1 MKLWVDR
8 LALQSCM
15 GLLGNHKDKRGKSMC

>member
-8 LALQSCM
+8 LALQSFM
-15 GLLGNHKDKRGKSMC
+15 GLLGNHKDKRGESMC